1 MLHQPHSLELS
12 MSVNTNIFLS
22 KPSDFIKMANRSI
35 FGPDNK
41 DPMDPGM
48 EVFSQMV
55 RRDTEGGGAEQL
67 GVSRQI

>member
-1 MLHQPHSLELS
+1 MA
-12 MSVNTNIFLS
+12 
-22 KPSDFIKMANRSI
+22 KMASI

-67 GVSRQI
+67 GVSRQIWYTTLLSFLWEMYVE